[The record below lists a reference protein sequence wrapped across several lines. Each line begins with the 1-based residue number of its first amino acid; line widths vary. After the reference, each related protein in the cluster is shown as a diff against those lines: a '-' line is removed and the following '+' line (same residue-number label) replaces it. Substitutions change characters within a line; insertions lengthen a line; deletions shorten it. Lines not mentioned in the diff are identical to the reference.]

1 MDDLD
6 FEAQLRA
13 YDERHERRQ
22 IATLQRVEQHDRQID
37 EIRAATE
44 RIKAESEQEIAEID
58 RQIASIKR
66 QTASI
71 KRQTDEIRAATRRSK
86 AESEQRNA
94 ESEQRNAEIDRK
106 LKESDRRFWERLD
119 LFDQQNTA
127 LLRRLEQ
134 LRERVDL
141 LSGDS
146 RQITDSLV
154 EHKRD
159 PEAHG

>member
-58 RQIASIKR
+58 RQIEEVQEA
-66 QTASI
+66 
-71 KRQTDEIRAATRRSK
+71 RR
-86 AESEQRNA
+86 QRNL
-94 ESEQRNAEIDRK
+94 EFDRK
-106 LKESDRRFWERLD
+106 LEESERQFKERLE
-119 LFDQQNTA
+119 LFDQRDTA

-134 LRERVDL
+134 MREQVDL

-146 RQITDSLV
+146 RQITSALV

-159 PEAHG
+159 PDAHS